1 MKKIIIAVV
10 ASLVLVS
17 CNAYASDNIK
27 LVTPGVIL
35 SEVAPDG
42 SVLVHIQGQ
51 AYTVEDTSKLVLVRL
66 NLKIGDN
73 VLIVFQLGEDDRL
86 NKLYISEKI

>member
-1 MKKIIIAVV
+1 MKKVIIAVV
-10 ASLVLVS
+10 VCLVVLVS
-17 CNAYASDNIK
+17 NAYASDNIK

-42 SVLVHIQGQ
+42 SVLVHIQGH
-51 AYTVEDTSKLVLVRL
+51 AYTVEDTSKIVLVKL
-66 NLKIGDN
+66 HLKIGDN

-86 NKLYISEKI
+86 NKLYITEKI